1 VEFSHLP
8 VVNPEKAMEVL
19 KPGEDSLNEACRS
32 IEARNK
38 VGLMLRSSSTCS
50 TAVPQIQSEFF
61 CLPKTSLHSTPQH
74 LTSQELWHG
83 ELRHHSPPLVSDE
96 EMRIEEACH
105 GNISPSPLSAVLVES
120 IRFKWHP
127 VSAGISAES

>member
-1 VEFSHLP
+1 VAGSFKRRDFSNRVEFSHLP

-50 TAVPQIQSEFF
+50 TAVPQILQSKFF
-61 CLPKTSLHSTPQH
+61 
-74 LTSQELWHG
+74 
-83 ELRHHSPPLVSDE
+83 
-96 EMRIEEACH
+96 
-105 GNISPSPLSAVLVES
+105 
-120 IRFKWHP
+120 
-127 VSAGISAES
+127 